1 MVRRTVDT
9 TPVKLTCARLVAVDS
24 QREPPAMPI
33 LMAYPDGSW
42 IRLCS
47 VGGSV
52 RCEMYGWDVV
62 VTRQRVMVV
71 GHTPNKTHEM
81 SKEKPPT

>member
-24 QREPPAMPI
+24 QQGTSRNANPHGVSQRKLDTI
-33 LMAYPDGSW
+33 
-42 IRLCS
+42 LCS

-52 RCEMYGWDVV
+52 RCEMYGWDVG
-62 VTRQRVMVV
+62 VTR
-71 GHTPNKTHEM
+71 GA
-81 SKEKPPT
+81 